1 MFQAATTPPRF
12 ATLVLLTGLA
22 TLSLNMFLP
31 SLPAMAEEFQVD
43 YALVSLAIAGY
54 LGITA
59 FLQIII
65 GPLSDRYGR
74 RPVLLAALLVFA
86 IASTA
91 CALATDVYVFLA
103 FRVLQGAIVSGWAIS
118 LAVVRDTRDPQE
130 AASVV
135 GFISMCMAV
144 APMLGP
150 MVGGVLDE
158 LFGWRANFIAYAVL
172 GTVALL
178 LCWADLGE
186 TNQNRSATLR
196 RQMQIYPQLLANTR
210 FWGYAVCSAFSTG
223 AFYVFLAGTP
233 LVAAVEFDMAPS
245 TLGFF
250 MGTITAGFMF
260 GSFLS
265 GRFAK
270 RTALPTMMVLG
281 RTVACGGLAAG
292 LVLLAAGLLD
302 KSLFFA
308 ATVFVGIGNGLTMPS
323 SNTGAVSVRPD
334 LAGSA
339 SGLTGAL
346 TVGAGAILTTV
357 TGLAVSAGNGVY
369 MLLTIMLL
377 SSAVG
382 LAAALFVRR
391 AEGVLAGQAT

>member
-1 MFQAATTPPRF
+1 
-12 ATLVLLTGLA
+12 
-22 TLSLNMFLP
+22 
-31 SLPAMAEEFQVD
+31 
-43 YALVSLAIAGY
+43 
-54 LGITA
+54 
-59 FLQIII
+59 
-65 GPLSDRYGR
+65 
-74 RPVLLAALLVFA
+74 
-86 IASTA
+86 
-91 CALATDVYVFLA
+91 
-103 FRVLQGAIVSGWAIS
+103 
-118 LAVVRDTRDPQE
+118 
-130 AASVV
+130 
-135 GFISMCMAV
+135 
-144 APMLGP
+144 
-150 MVGGVLDE
+150 
-158 LFGWRANFIAYAVL
+158 
-172 GTVALL
+172 
-178 LCWADLGE
+178 
-186 TNQNRSATLR
+186 
-196 RQMQIYPQLLANTR
+196 MQIYPQFLANTR

-223 AFYVFLAGTP
+223 AFYVFLAGAP

-281 RTVACGGLAAG
+281 RLVACGGLATG

-339 SGLTGAL
+339 SGLSGAL
-346 TVGAGAILTTV
+346 TVGAGAILTTL
-357 TGLAVSAGNGVY
+357 TGLAVSAENGVY
-369 MLLTIMLL
+369 MLLSIMLMA
-377 SSAVG
+377 SAVG

-391 AEGVLAGQAT
+391 AEFTLAGQAT